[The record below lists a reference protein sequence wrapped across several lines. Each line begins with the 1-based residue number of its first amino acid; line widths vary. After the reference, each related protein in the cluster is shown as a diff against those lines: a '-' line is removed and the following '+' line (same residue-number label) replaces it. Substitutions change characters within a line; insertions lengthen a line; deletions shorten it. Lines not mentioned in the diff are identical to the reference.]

1 MLRCHLDVFDFK
13 RFTVKRY
20 LNLHNEQR
28 LNLGEMVQRRW
39 GVVLSVVLMFVDIVR
54 RGERTTH
61 FPSSHPPPWWRGDSW
76 EHGESRSERR
86 GSNRLRKHSDYND
99 NDTCA
104 EQMIS
109 AELENSQPST
119 HEYLKSISQILS
131 VPLHPESVVSIIR
144 VVVTVTSVVQVK
156 EF

>member
-1 MLRCHLDVFDFK
+1 
-13 RFTVKRY
+13 
-20 LNLHNEQR
+20 
-28 LNLGEMVQRRW
+28 
-39 GVVLSVVLMFVDIVR
+39 
-54 RGERTTH
+54 
-61 FPSSHPPPWWRGDSW
+61 
-76 EHGESRSERR
+76 
-86 GSNRLRKHSDYND
+86 
-99 NDTCA
+99 
-104 EQMIS
+104 MIS